1 MSPGDR
7 AGNASLLATLPTRRM
22 RRKLARCIPQ
32 LDFMGGEPPSYL
44 FVSGRANRCNP
55 PGVDCVYFSETEAVA
70 GAEYRR
76 HWQGTPGAD
85 QPRLTYFAVVDLARI
100 IDLAD
105 EMTLGALDLTDEDM
119 FGTWRGRSEPTRLQG
134 IGLAISRQASISAIR
149 YPSAAARS
157 AGMPGFNVVVFR
169 AAVCAPDSLEIL
181 GRSGDSLERWP

>member
-1 MSPGDR
+1 MLD
-7 AGNASLLATLPTRRM
+7 SLPARRM
-22 RRKLARCIPQ
+22 RRKLARCIPH
-32 LDFMGGEPPSYL
+32 LDFEDGDPPSYL

-55 PGVDCVYFSETEAVA
+55 SGVECVYFSETEAVA
-70 GAEYRR
+70 GAEYQRQ
-76 HWQGTPGAD
+76 WQGTPGAD

-105 EMTLGALDLTDEDM
+105 ETTLGALHLTDEDL

-157 AGMPGFNVVVFR
+157 AGMSGFNVVVFR
-169 AAVCAPDSLEIL
+169 ASVGAPDSLEIL